1 MESFTLIGNSK
12 ISGVLHVPASKSH
25 AQRVLA
31 CALMNTNRTIITGL
45 GKSNDELAV
54 LEVLRSIGA
63 HIVENNEHIIIQG
76 IALNHLKSI
85 EITVGESGLG
95 TRMLTPMMALSSNPI
110 KIVGVGSILER
121 PMRFFEKVL
130 PQLGVQLN
138 TNDGK
143 LPLALQGPLI
153 PRNITVDGSLSS
165 QFLTGLMMS
174 YVGSSET
181 SGEIIK
187 IENPTSIPYIELTIQ
202 VLQDF
207 GHDVSFDKSSIVFNG
222 PYHSTAKQIQ
232 IEGDWSSAAFF
243 MVAAALFGEMTFT
256 NLNLNSAQ
264 ADKAILNVLTAFGA
278 QILHDTAS
286 GLTIKKSN
294 FKSFHF
300 DATHAPDLFPILAVL
315 GAFGSAP
322 SSIRGLYR
330 FKHKESDRA
339 KSISEEF
346 SKFGAQFKM
355 EDDTLFI
362 YPQEKYHGAEI
373 KSHNDHRIVMASAI
387 MALGIKEKTTLLQ
400 PEVCAKSFPDFFKK
414 LSELIK
420 G

>member
-1 MESFTLIGNSK
+1 
-12 ISGVLHVPASKSH
+12 
-25 AQRVLA
+25 
-31 CALMNTNRTIITGL
+31 MNTNRTIITGL

-294 FKSFHF
+294 FKSFHHTIKTIGVGESF
-300 DATHAPDLFPILAVL
+300 LAEIIQDWETQMRNDGL
-315 GAFGSAP
+315 KLAYLP
-322 SSIRGLYR
+322 SPGIVKLRISCYGQNQEENI
-330 FKHKESDRA
+330 KKPTNKED
-339 KSISEEF
+339 KNNFLE
-346 SKFGAQFKM
+346 
-355 EDDTLFI
+355 LFI
-362 YPQEKYHGAEI
+362 VYIALYQWISLKFLKLITRKYNLKVE
-373 KSHNDHRIVMASAI
+373 
-387 MALGIKEKTTLLQ
+387 
-400 PEVCAKSFPDFFKK
+400 
-414 LSELIK
+414 
-420 G
+420 